1 MPHPV
6 PETDKRRAAEAEAE
20 ADGTED
26 PASAREGFREP
37 EATFAAVFRQAL
49 RRRGLPLERIR
60 DHLRAQQISVSLAT
74 LSHWQRGRSQP
85 EKAQSLR
92 AVDALEPLL
101 DLPTGALRSLLGPH
115 RPRGGAR
122 PPDPAA
128 ARGVF
133 GEDSDVEQALGDAF
147 AHFNAGLRALTVQ
160 ETVCL
165 DEHRAIRETSVTTV
179 VQAVRDGVDHL
190 GVVHFLDSPKSGTAA
205 LDVPGRPA
213 PRIRFLEEMGCVA
226 ADIPLGRRLARTE
239 TAVIAYTLRA
249 EGETSWQHERRVTVP
264 LRAYLLHVRFD
275 PRAVPAHCWGYRR
288 ERIGAD
294 PSHRHRTPLDDFHT
308 THLMPTRCVPGVYG
322 IEWCWPD

>member
-1 MPHPV
+1 MPHPLPDV
-6 PETDKRRAAEAEAE
+6 DDPEAAEAAE
-20 ADGTED
+20 AAED
-26 PASAREGFREP
+26 IETFEEFSGAD
-37 EATFAAVFRQAL
+37 ATFAAVFRQAL
-49 RRRGLPLERIR
+49 RRRGLTLERIR

-85 EKAQSLR
+85 EKTQSLR

-101 DLPTGALRSLLGPH
+101 DLPTGALRSSLGPH
-115 RPRGGAR
+115 RPRGGVR

-165 DEHRAIRETSVTTV
+165 DERRAIRETSVTTV
-179 VQAVRDGVDHL
+179 VQAVHDGVDHL
-190 GVVHFLDSPKSGTAA
+190 GVVHFLDSPKAGTVA
-205 LDVPGRPA
+205 LTAPGRPA
-213 PRIRFLEEMGCVA
+213 PRIRFLEELGCVA

-249 EGETSWQHERRVTVP
+249 EGGVSWQHERRVTVP
-264 LRAYLLHVRFD
+264 LRAYLLHVRFH
-275 PRAVPAHCWGYRR
+275 PEAVPTRCWGYRR

-294 PSHRHRTPLDDFHT
+294 PSHRHRTALDDFHT
-308 THLMPTRCVPGVYG
+308 THLMPARCVSGVYG
-322 IEWCWPD
+322 IEWTWPD